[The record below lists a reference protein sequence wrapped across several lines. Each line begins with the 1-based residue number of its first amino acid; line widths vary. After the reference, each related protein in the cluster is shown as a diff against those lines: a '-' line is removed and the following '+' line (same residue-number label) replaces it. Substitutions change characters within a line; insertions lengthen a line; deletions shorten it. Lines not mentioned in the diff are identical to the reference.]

1 MIKELRKITK
11 GGNSLLNESKVVK
24 INVDFM
30 SKLLKR
36 LSLSE
41 QRLGN
46 SYQELKRATF
56 EKCDCRLLLKRFSLA
71 TILFSI
77 AILSLFF
84 APRAL
89 AGPTS
94 TTYQV
99 VDYGFGA
106 GGIATTSGA
115 SNKYMLQGIAG
126 ELEFASPSSSNYM
139 AWPGLTYTEQPAVP
153 SAPTFTN
160 PSNYYN
166 KLHITINQGSELSDT
181 VYAISIS
188 TDNFASNIKYVQADE
203 TVASVAVWQSYGT
216 SGGSPTAW
224 HGSDGIDIIGL
235 TPGTTYYARI
245 VAGRGTFTQG
255 VPGPTVSAA
264 TVNPKLTYSL
274 TTTRFSAPPYV
285 VVINNIDPGG
295 AVKTSDDQ
303 ITANISTNGANGG
316 SILVSSANGALVSTS
331 VPGNPITSATNNLDS
346 VSQGYGAQGV
356 SVSQSSGGPLA
367 LVSPYNTTT
376 GNNVGILDTNKR
388 VFASSTVPVTNGS
401 ATFVLKAKVAA
412 GSSPATDYTDKLII
426 LANGAF

>member
-1 MIKELRKITK
+1 MKIQI
-11 GGNSLLNESKVVK
+11 SKFK
-24 INVDFM
+24 SQNYK
-30 SKLLKR
+30 SKLK
-36 LSLSE
+36 
-41 QRLGN
+41 
-46 SYQELKRATF
+46 TF
-56 EKCDCRLLLKRFSLA
+56 AFLIALLTFTFLLLPLNK
-71 TILFSI
+71 
-77 AILSLFF
+77 
-84 APRAL
+84 AL

-166 KLHITINQGSELSDT
+166 KLQLSINQGTELSDT
-181 VYAISIS
+181 TYAISIS
-188 TDNFASNIKYVQADE
+188 TNGFVSDIRYVQADD
-203 TVASVAVWQSYGT
+203 TVASVAVWQTYAVWQPSST
-216 SGGSPTAW
+216 PVT
-224 HGSDGIDIIGL
+224 IIGL
-235 TPGTTYYARI
+235 TPGTTYYARV

-255 VPGPTVSAA
+255 VPGPTVTAA
-264 TVNPKLTYSL
+264 TVNPKLTYTLS
-274 TTTRFSAPPYV
+274 TTRFSSPPYV

-303 ITANISTNGANGG
+303 ITAKISTNGNNGG
-316 SILVSSANGALVSTS
+316 SILVSSANGALVSSS

-356 SVSQSSGGPLA
+356 TAIQDSGGPLT

-388 VFASSTVPVTNGS
+388 VFASATAPVTNGS

-412 GSSPATDYTDKLII
+412 GSSPATDYTDKLVV

>member
-1 MIKELRKITK
+1 
-11 GGNSLLNESKVVK
+11 
-24 INVDFM
+24 M
-30 SKLLKR
+30 SKTTNIKILKYWYV
-36 LSLSE
+36 LVVLVFIGSI
-41 QRLGN
+41 
-46 SYQELKRATF
+46 
-56 EKCDCRLLLKRFSLA
+56 LA
-71 TILFSI
+71 PKAS
-77 AILSLFF
+77 
-84 APRAL
+84 

-126 ELEFASPSSSNYM
+126 EMETSSPSSADYM
-139 AWPGLTYTEQPAVP
+139 VLPGLTYTEEPGVP
-153 SAPTFTN
+153 PAPTFTN
-160 PSNYYN
+160 PSSYYN

-188 TDNFASNIKYVQADE
+188 TDNFVNNIQYVQADE
-203 TVASVAVWQSYGT
+203 TVASVAVWQSYGA
-216 SGGSPTAW
+216 SGASPTYW
-224 HGSDGIDIIGL
+224 HGSDGIDVIGL
-235 TPGTTYYARI
+235 TPGSTYYARI

-255 VPGPTVSAA
+255 IPGPTVSAA

-274 TTTRFSAPPYV
+274 TTTRFSSPPYV

-331 VPGNPITSATNNLDS
+331 VPGNPITSVTNNLDTI
-346 VSQGYGAQGV
+346 SQGYGAQGV
-356 SVSQSSGGPLA
+356 SVSQSSGGPLT

-388 VFASSTVPVTNGS
+388 AFASATAPVTNGS

-412 GSSPATDYTDKLII
+412 GSSPATDYTDKLIV